1 MQELSLNIL
10 DIADNSIK
18 AKATLIGIDVIV
30 KNDVLVIKIED
41 NGCGMSKEFLEKV
54 TDPYSTTRKTR
65 NVGLGIPFFKME
77 AELSGG
83 SFDIKSQIGVG
94 TTVTATFLVDSIDRP
109 PLGNLSETVVALVP
123 ACVNECDL
131 VLTFGYENESFT
143 FDTRELKEQLEG
155 EDIDQP
161 YVLQFIRE
169 MIQENI
175 NTIIGGA
182 IL

>member
-10 DIADNSIK
+10 DITDNSIK
-18 AKATLIGIDVIV
+18 AKAELINIDVMV
-30 KNDVLVIKIED
+30 EDNVLTIRIKD
-41 NGCGMSKEFLEKV
+41 NGCGMSEEFLQKA

-83 SFDIKSQIGVG
+83 TFDIQSKLGVG
-94 TTVTATFLVDSIDRP
+94 TIVTATFLVDSIDRP
-109 PLGNLSETVVALVP
+109 PLGDLAETMVALVP
-123 ACVNECDL
+123 ACATCDII
-131 VLTFGYENESFT
+131 LTFGYNGEEFV
-143 FDTRELKEQLEG
+143 FDTRELKEQLGGADSLE
-155 EDIDQP
+155 EP
-161 YVLQFIRE
+161 FVLQFIRE

-175 NTIIGGA
+175 QSIIGGA